1 MGSVFFSL
9 FLIVGAGVFL
19 IVGAVTTLGL
29 LVLAGYW
36 AHCGWCLA
44 RDKAVHARGRFCA
57 WRRVLVARRHVRRDA
72 AAFGVTEEGC

>member
-44 RDKAVHARGRFCA
+44 RGGAVGVMDGLRARYRA
-57 WRRVLVARRHVRRDA
+57 AITRKHVARDA
-72 AAFGVTEEGC
+72 AAFGPTKEGC